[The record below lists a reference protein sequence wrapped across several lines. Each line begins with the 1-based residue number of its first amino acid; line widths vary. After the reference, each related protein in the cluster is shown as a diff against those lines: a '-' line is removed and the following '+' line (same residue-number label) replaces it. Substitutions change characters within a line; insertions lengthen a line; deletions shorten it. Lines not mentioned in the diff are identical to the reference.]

1 MHPLVSLVKPKEV
14 LLPCV
19 DPVLVRQN
27 GRWYAHACG
36 KCYMCLDK
44 KAKIWR
50 ARITQEFKDNRFALF
65 FTLTYD
71 NNHVPFARPAEDAPR
86 YILDDAKG
94 FKFPGSD
101 ETSYSEKVSAHY
113 SDCGNHVPALSRFD
127 VCDAVGVASRSDVQ
141 KFLKRFRY
149 YLNSLLLRHAR
160 LKFYDKLF
168 SYTRWLGYNPKSQD
182 FESWLDDLDTE
193 TYDLY
198 FDIYNHYKK
207 IYEKEKAKAKQVV
220 RYFICSE
227 YGSHTF
233 RPHYHGFFWFD
244 DEKAYQYATRCIHK
258 AWTLC
263 RQGNIDVQPADSG
276 TASYVTTYVTSFT
289 DLPKILQSKFARPFC
304 LASKGPAIGYK
315 SYSPEKVQRLYL
327 ERTIFRSDTTITKQ
341 GKQTIVYPIPPSV
354 VCRYFPKCF
363 EYGTLSDVDKLRVYT
378 RFVKYKKVDGI
389 EKVDAAAS
397 LACLEWYKKNT
408 KLYPTRGVNELGDT
422 YNVEDSWFH
431 SADVAAARAC
441 LRWCI
446 HFDTH
451 PLHYMQMLDW
461 FHYEYAQFQLYQQ
474 YQYMDTLYR
483 NAVWPAD
490 EYYPHA
496 TDVTLYDV
504 QCCIDDAFLRLLPRH
519 ISMIDEKMSEY
530 YRIAASY
537 NIPIFSLYDRFGF
550 RRDKKI
556 AELLE
561 CNQPHFKKYSDKIK
575 DDLKLHTKSKRANA
589 HVLDSLID

>member
-19 DPVLVRQN
+19 DPVLVKQN

-71 NNHVPFARPAEDAPR
+71 NIHVPFARPAEDASR

-94 FKFPGSD
+94 YKYSNCH
-101 ETSYSEKVSAHY
+101 ETSYSEKVSVRY
-113 SDCGNHVPALSRFD
+113 SDCGYNIPALSRFD
-127 VCDAVGVASRSDVQ
+127 VCNAVGVASRSDVQ

-149 YLNSLLLRHAR
+149 YLNSMLLRHFR

-168 SYTRWLGYNPKSQD
+168 TFTYWLGYNPKLQS
-182 FESWLDDLDTE
+182 FECWLDDLDDE
-193 TYDLY
+193 EYDLY
-198 FDIYNHYKK
+198 SEVYQYYKK

-227 YGSHTF
+227 YGSETF

-244 DEKAYQYATRCIHK
+244 DEKAYQYATRCIRK

-263 RQGNIDVQPADSG
+263 RQRNIDVQPADSG

-315 SYSPEKVQRLYL
+315 SYSQEKVQGLYL
-327 ERTIFRSDTTITKQ
+327 ERTIFRSVTTITKQ
-341 GKQTIVYPIPPSV
+341 GKQTFVYPIPPSV

-378 RFVKYKKVDGI
+378 RFIKYKIVDGI
-389 EKVDAAAS
+389 EKVDVAAS

-408 KLYPTRGVNELGDT
+408 KLYPKRAINELGDS
-422 YNVEDSWFH
+422 YNAEDSWFH
-431 SADVAAARAC
+431 SADITAARAC
-441 LRWCI
+441 LRWCL

-461 FHYEYAQFQLYQQ
+461 FHYQYAQFQLFQQ
-474 YQYMDTLYR
+474 YQFMNMLYR
-483 NAVWPAD
+483 NLTWPGDDIYPVAVD
-490 EYYPHA
+490 YTEF
-496 TDVTLYDV
+496 DI
-504 QCCIDDAFLRLLPRH
+504 QSCIDYSFLMRLPKYYCD
-519 ISMIDEKMSEY
+519 IIDKYPWMY
-530 YRIAASY
+530 NIAKSY
-537 NIPIFSLYDRFGF
+537 NLNLGRFYIRGIRNDARLSKF
-550 RRDKKI
+550 Y
-556 AELLE
+556 EF
-561 CNQPHFKKYSDKIK
+561 NQLHFKKYSDKIK

-589 HVLDSLID
+589 HVLDSLTD

>member
-19 DPVLVRQN
+19 DPVLVEQN

-94 FKFPGSD
+94 FKFPDRD
-101 ETSYSEKVSAHY
+101 ETSYSERLSVDYAN
-113 SDCGNHVPALSRFD
+113 CGRVIPALSGFD
-127 VCDAVGVASRSDVQ
+127 VVNSFGVASRLDVQ

-149 YLNSLLLRHAR
+149 YLNSLLLRHSR

-168 SYTRWLGYNPKSQD
+168 SYTRWLGYNPKLQN
-182 FESWLDDLDTE
+182 FESWLDDLDSE

-198 FDIYNHYKK
+198 SDIYNHYKK
-207 IYEKEKAKAKQVV
+207 IYEKEKQEAKQVV

-244 DEKAYQYATRCIHK
+244 NEKAYQYATRCIHK

-263 RQGNIDVQPADSG
+263 AQRNIDVQPADSG

-289 DLPKILQSKFARPFC
+289 DLPKVLQSKFARPFC

-315 SYSPEKVQRLYL
+315 SYSAEKVQEMYL
-327 ERTIFRSDTTITKQ
+327 ERTIFRSDETVTKQ
-341 GKQTIVYPIPPSV
+341 GKQTVVYPVPPSV
-354 VCRYFPKCF
+354 VCRYFPKCYQ
-363 EYGTLSDVDKLRVYT
+363 YGTLSDMDKLRVYT
-378 RFVKYKKVDGI
+378 RFIQYKKVDGV

-408 KLYPTRGVNELGDT
+408 KLYPTRAINELGDS
-422 YNVEDSWFH
+422 YNADDSWFH
-431 SADVAAARAC
+431 SADIIAARAC
-441 LRWCI
+441 LNWCV
-446 HFDTH
+446 HFNSH
-451 PLHYMQMLDW
+451 PLHYMEMLDW
-461 FHYEYAQFQLYQQ
+461 FHYEYAQFQLFQQ
-474 YQYMDTLYR
+474 YQYMDKLYR
-483 NAVWPAD
+483 VWTWPAD
-490 EYYPHA
+490 DMCPVAFDYKEY
-496 TDVTLYDV
+496 DI
-504 QCCIDDAFLRLLPRH
+504 QCCIDYAFLMRLPKYH
-519 ISMIDEKMSEY
+519 GEIIENS
-530 YRIAASY
+530 
-537 NIPIFSLYDRFGF
+537 PWLYDIAQSYGLDLGWFYKRGI
-550 RRDKKI
+550 RDDERVAKYY
-556 AELLE
+556 EY
-561 CNQPHFKKYSDKIK
+561 NRPHFKRYSEKIK
-575 DDLKLHTKSKRANA
+575 DDLKIHTKSKRANA
-589 HVLDSLID
+589 RVLDSLID

>member
-1 MHPLVSLVKPKEV
+1 MHPLVALVKPKEV

-19 DPVLVRQN
+19 DPVLVEQN

-71 NNHVPFARPAEDAPR
+71 NDHVPFARPAEDAPR

-94 FKFPGSD
+94 FKFAGSH
-101 ETSYSEKVSAHY
+101 ETAYSEKVSVHY
-113 SDCGNHVPALSRFD
+113 SACGSTVPTLSRFD
-127 VCDAVGVASRSDVQ
+127 VPNAVGVASRADVQ

-168 SYTRWLGYNPKSQD
+168 SYTRWLGYNPKLQN
-182 FESWLDDLDTE
+182 FESWLDDLDSE
-193 TYDLY
+193 AYDLY
-198 FDIYNHYKK
+198 SDIYNHYKK

-244 DEKAYQYATRCIHK
+244 DEKAYQYATRCIRK

-315 SYSPEKVQRLYL
+315 SYTAEKVQQMYL
-327 ERTIFRSDTTITKQ
+327 ERTIFRSDETVTKQ
-341 GKQTIVYPIPPSV
+341 GKQTVVYPVPPSV
-354 VCRYFPKCF
+354 VCRYFPKCYQ
-363 EYGTLSDVDKLRVYT
+363 YGTLSGMDKLRVYT
-378 RFVKYKKVDGI
+378 RFIQYKKVDGV
-389 EKVDAAAS
+389 EKVDIPAS
-397 LACLEWYKKNT
+397 LASLEWYKKNT
-408 KLYPTRGVNELGDT
+408 KLYPVRAINELGDS
-422 YNVEDSWFH
+422 YNAEDSWFH
-431 SADVAAARAC
+431 SADIIAARAC
-441 LRWCI
+441 LNWCV
-446 HFDTH
+446 HFNSH
-451 PLHYMQMLDW
+451 PLHYMEMLDW
-461 FHYEYAQFQLYQQ
+461 FHYEYAQFQLFQQ
-474 YQYMDTLYR
+474 YQYMDKLYR
-483 NAVWPAD
+483 VWTFPAD
-490 EYYPHA
+490 DMCPVAFDYKEY
-496 TDVTLYDV
+496 DI
-504 QCCIDDAFLRLLPRH
+504 QCCIDYAFLMRLPKYH
-519 ISMIDEKMSEY
+519 GEIIENS
-530 YRIAASY
+530 
-537 NIPIFSLYDRFGF
+537 PWLYDIAQSYGLDLGWFYKRGI
-550 RRDKKI
+550 RDDERVAKYY
-556 AELLE
+556 EY
-561 CNQPHFKKYSDKIK
+561 NRPHFKRYSEKIR
-575 DDLKLHTKSKRANA
+575 DDLKIHTKSKRANA
-589 HVLDSLID
+589 RVLDSLID

>member
-19 DPVLVRQN
+19 DPVLVEHN

-71 NNHVPFARPAEDAPR
+71 NNHVPFARPAEDASR

-94 FKFPGSD
+94 YKYPNCD
-101 ETSYSEKVSAHY
+101 ETSYSEKVSVRY
-113 SDCGNHVPALSRFD
+113 SSCGSFVPSLSRFD
-127 VCDAVGVASRSDVQ
+127 VCNAVGVASRSDVQ

-149 YLNSLLLRHAR
+149 YLNSMLLRHFR

-168 SYTRWLGYNPKSQD
+168 TFTYWLGYNPKLQS
-182 FESWLDDLDTE
+182 FECWLDDLDDE
-193 TYDLY
+193 EYDLY
-198 FDIYNHYKK
+198 SEVYQYYKK

-227 YGSHTF
+227 YGSETF

-244 DEKAYQYATRCIHK
+244 DEKAYQYATRCIRK

-276 TASYVTTYVTSFT
+276 TASYVTTYVTGFT

-315 SYSPEKVQRLYL
+315 SYSPEKVQGLYL

-341 GKQTIVYPIPPSV
+341 GKQTLVYPIPPSV

-363 EYGTLSDVDKLRVYT
+363 EYSTLSDFHKLRVYT
-378 RFVKYKKVDGI
+378 RFIKYKTVDGI

-408 KLYPTRGVNELGDT
+408 KLYPTRAIDVLGDS
-422 YNVEDSWFH
+422 YNAEDSWFH
-431 SADVAAARAC
+431 SADIAAARAC
-441 LRWCI
+441 LRWCL

-461 FHYEYAQFQLYQQ
+461 FHYQYAQFQLFQQ
-474 YQYMDTLYR
+474 YQYMNKLYR
-483 NAVWPAD
+483 NLTLPAD
-490 EYYPHA
+490 DIYPVA
-496 TDVTLYDV
+496 VDYPEFDI
-504 QCCIDDAFLRLLPRH
+504 QSCIDYSFLMRLPKYYCD
-519 ISMIDEKMSEY
+519 IIDKYPWMY
-530 YRIAASY
+530 DIAKSY
-537 NIPIFSLYDRFGF
+537 NLNLGRFYIRGIRNDARLSKF
-550 RRDKKI
+550 Y
-556 AELLE
+556 EF
-561 CNQPHFKKYSDKIK
+561 NQPHFKKYSDKIK

-589 HVLDSLID
+589 HVLDSLTD

>member
-19 DPVLVRQN
+19 NPVLVRQN

-36 KCYMCLDK
+36 KCFMCLDK

-71 NNHVPFARPAEDAPR
+71 NNHVPFARPAEDAPC

-94 FKFPGSD
+94 FKFPDSYQ
-101 ETSYSEKVSAHY
+101 TSYSEKVSVDYA
-113 SDCGNHVPALSRFD
+113 DCGRVIPALSGFD
-127 VCDAVGVASRSDVQ
+127 VVNSFGVASRLDVQ

-168 SYTRWLGYNPKSQD
+168 SFTYWLGYNPKLQD
-182 FESWLDDLDTE
+182 FESWLDDLDDE
-193 TYDLY
+193 EYSLY
-198 FDIYNHYKK
+198 SEIYQYYKK

-244 DEKAYQYATRCIHK
+244 DEKAYEYATRCIYK
-258 AWTLC
+258 AWKMC
-263 RQGNIDVQPADSG
+263 RKGNINVQPADSG

-289 DLPKILQSKFARPFC
+289 DLPKVLQSKFARPFC

-327 ERTIFRSDTTITKQ
+327 ERTIFRTDETVTKQ
-341 GKQTIVYPIPPSV
+341 GKQTVVYPVPPSV

-378 RFVKYKKVDGI
+378 RFIKYKKVDGV

-408 KLYPTRGVNELGDT
+408 RLYPTRAINELGDS
-422 YNVEDSWFH
+422 YNEEDSWFH
-431 SADVAAARAC
+431 AADIAAARAC

-451 PLHYMQMLDW
+451 PLHYMMMLDW
-461 FHYEYAQFQLYQQ
+461 FHYQYAQFQLYQQ
-474 YQYMDTLYR
+474 YQYMDKLYR
-483 NAVWPAD
+483 TVVWPAD
-490 EYYPHA
+490 QYYHA
-496 TDVTLYDV
+496 VDVTLYDV

-519 ISMIDEKMSEY
+519 ISMVDEKMPEY
-530 YRIAASY
+530 HRIANSY
-537 NIPIFSLYDRFGF
+537 NIPIFYFYDRFGF
-550 RRDKKI
+550 RRDEKI
-556 AELLE
+556 AQLLE
-561 CNQPHFKKYSDKIK
+561 CNQPHFKDYAQRIQ
-575 DDLKLHTKSKRANA
+575 DDLKMFSKSKRANA